1 MDGQLLAPKAQDA
14 HANSKLKREPSA
26 GTQPAARVSTSAD
39 TVSMQAG
46 SADTIPF
53 QSATDSVARARAARR
68 EESLDEMLPEWRWPI
83 SARLLAQLAIGMA
96 VTLTAM
102 FVGLAVLG
110 ALGLG
115 SVMLLVVAATG
126 SAVAGVLY
134 CYYNDALVVRTSQL
148 DRRREEEKRILSNL
162 TAEARLRRQSCEQL
176 RTQYEQQRV
185 DLELKRKEIET
196 QGREKQQKLRTNL
209 AEAQEVLK
217 QRRDELNKLAVEA
230 LRQLTLDTQKKAAKF
245 EKQLAK
251 LDEQLDAQRGRLLED
266 LQREHVQHQL
276 ESHKVVDAGISGIG
290 DKFCRRLEDCGVVTA
305 ADVSEERLLNVGG
318 FGPQRIRTMLHW
330 KETLENRARESAPQ
344 ELDKA
349 ALEAYE
355 QQWASQ
361 RKSLETEAYALE
373 VRQSTRENALKGRFK
388 DAREQ
393 LDKAAAKMQTKAH
406 QKHVHLKSKYTEM
419 FEETAQPLIAS
430 NTEMRKQYRAEMA
443 ALARTEAEMK
453 DCRSRLADLDRLTD
467 EDRAMTCW
475 QYIRS
480 LAEPANSGQEESQPD
495 VIQMPRPEAAAQQ
508 RQAA

>member
-245 EKQLAK
+245 EKQLA
-251 LDEQLDAQRGRLLED
+251 
-266 LQREHVQHQL
+266 
-276 ESHKVVDAGISGIG
+276 
-290 DKFCRRLEDCGVVTA
+290 
-305 ADVSEERLLNVGG
+305 
-318 FGPQRIRTMLHW
+318 
-330 KETLENRARESAPQ
+330 
-344 ELDKA
+344 
-349 ALEAYE
+349 
-355 QQWASQ
+355 
-361 RKSLETEAYALE
+361 
-373 VRQSTRENALKGRFK
+373 
-388 DAREQ
+388 
-393 LDKAAAKMQTKAH
+393 
-406 QKHVHLKSKYTEM
+406 
-419 FEETAQPLIAS
+419 
-430 NTEMRKQYRAEMA
+430 
-443 ALARTEAEMK
+443 
-453 DCRSRLADLDRLTD
+453 
-467 EDRAMTCW
+467 
-475 QYIRS
+475 
-480 LAEPANSGQEESQPD
+480 
-495 VIQMPRPEAAAQQ
+495 
-508 RQAA
+508 